1 MGDRPKAVYIPPLGL
16 YIYYIGHMAIYKTSK
31 FGKNHNFWNKIQQK
45 LVVDQSRKGISTIGK
60 HPKWWCLLE
69 HHPDVDHQNF
79 GTRTKILSHTPRGGT
94 PPDVDF
100 WTTSKS
106 LEGVPPRGGYP
117 PMDVDF
123 WKPRFGWTPPGG
135 YPPGCRFLET
145 PIWMDPPG
153 GGTPPDVDF
162 WTTPG
167 ISIFGQPPKVWGVPP
182 PFLKNPGFWSFSK
195 KGGLTPQFL
204 GVTEF
209 CKFYQIFEGGSKKL
223 SKKGQICHLYVFFT
237 PPEND
242 VFS

>member
-1 MGDRPKAVYIPPLGL
+1 
-16 YIYYIGHMAIYKTSK
+16 MAIYKTSK

-45 LVVDQSRKGISTIGK
+45 LVVDKSRKGISTIGK

-79 GTRTKILSHTPRGGT
+79 GTRTKILSHTPG
-94 PPDVDF
+94 
-100 WTTSKS
+100 
-106 LEGVPPRGGYP
+106 GVP
-117 PMDVDF
+117 
-123 WKPRFGWTPPGG
+123 
-135 YPPGCRFLET
+135 
-145 PIWMDPPG
+145 
-153 GGTPPDVDF
+153 PPDVDF

-167 ISIFGQPPKVWGVPP
+167 ISIFGHPPKVWGVPP

-209 CKFYQIFEGGSKKL
+209 CKFYQIFEGGSKKM

>member
-1 MGDRPKAVYIPPLGL
+1 MVYLGRM
-16 YIYYIGHMAIYKTSK
+16 YFSMYSQCRCRNRYKDMHGIGI
-31 FGKNHNFWNKIQQK
+31 
-45 LVVDQSRKGISTIGK
+45 R
-60 HPKWWCLLE
+60 
-69 HHPDVDHQNF
+69 
-79 GTRTKILSHTPRGGT
+79 RKILNS
-94 PPDVDF
+94 
-100 WTTSKS
+100 
-106 LEGVPPRGGYP
+106 
-117 PMDVDF
+117 
-123 WKPRFGWTPPGG
+123 
-135 YPPGCRFLET
+135 GCRFLET

-167 ISIFGQPPKVWGVPP
+167 ISIFGQPPKVWGVRP

>member
-1 MGDRPKAVYIPPLGL
+1 
-16 YIYYIGHMAIYKTSK
+16 
-31 FGKNHNFWNKIQQK
+31 
-45 LVVDQSRKGISTIGK
+45 
-60 HPKWWCLLE
+60 
-69 HHPDVDHQNF
+69 
-79 GTRTKILSHTPRGGT
+79 
-94 PPDVDF
+94 
-100 WTTSKS
+100 
-106 LEGVPPRGGYP
+106 
-117 PMDVDF
+117 MDVDF

-153 GGTPPDVDF
+153 GGTPPDVDFWKPRFGWTPPGGVPPPDVDF

-209 CKFYQIFEGGSKKL
+209 CKFYQIFEGGSKKM
-223 SKKGQICHLYVFFT
+223 SKKCQICHLYVFFT